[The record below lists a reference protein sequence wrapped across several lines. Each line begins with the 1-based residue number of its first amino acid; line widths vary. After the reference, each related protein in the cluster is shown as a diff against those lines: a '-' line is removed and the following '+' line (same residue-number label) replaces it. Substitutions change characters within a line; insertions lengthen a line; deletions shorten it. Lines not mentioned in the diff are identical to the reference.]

1 MSTGTV
7 TVTPCDANGTW
18 LVTLQGDHDLATR
31 PQLVHQTSVIWPFCK
46 IAVIDFSDVDF
57 IDSGV
62 IRWLLD
68 AERELAAAGAFT
80 LSIVEGRPGSVADR
94 LFGLLRMRHVF
105 ACYPTREDALTQA
118 PPGTGPFAWPP
129 RRQQTH
135 CADDSR
141 RRHAA

>member
-31 PQLVHQTSVIWPFCK
+31 SRLEHQTSMIWPFCK
-46 IAVIDFSDVDF
+46 SVIVDFSEVEF

-62 IRWLLD
+62 VRWLLD
-68 AERELAAAGAFT
+68 TERALDAAGDFK
-80 LSIVEGRPGSVADR
+80 LSIVEGPPGSVADR
-94 LFGLLRMRHVF
+94 LFSLLRMRHVL
-105 ACYPTREDALTQA
+105 ACYPTREEAFAHEVKGVRPLTWVPRTQQA
-118 PPGTGPFAWPP
+118 HRDDG
-129 RRQQTH
+129 RQ
-135 CADDSR
+135 

>member
-7 TVTPCDANGTW
+7 TVTPCDSDGTW
-18 LVTLQGDHDLATR
+18 LITLQGDHDLATR
-31 PQLVHQTSVIWPFCK
+31 PQLEHQTSSIWRFCK
-46 IAVIDFSDVDF
+46 VAVIDFSEAGF

-68 AERELAAAGAFT
+68 VERTLEAAGGFT
-80 LSIVEGRPGSVADR
+80 LRIVEGPPDSIAHR

-105 ACYPTREDALTQA
+105 ACYDTREQAFSEGVAGARPLTWQ
-118 PPGTGPFAWPP
+118 P
-129 RRQQTH
+129 RKQMTH
-135 CADDSR
+135 WDDESR